1 MRTPRSRTRKEDE
14 PSGRKRFKGVF
25 VVLLMGGFGVGMYFA
40 GQARLFQSGEPVASV
55 EQVAPAPVKK
65 EAAAKSKKSASAKPK
80 RACGAL
86 LSGEEPRKEAEQF
99 TFFKTLN
106 DPGLNRYVNLE
117 GQVVK
122 KAFSVAEPAK
132 PPVKRVSLAKTPAPV
147 AKTTPATKPSEP
159 VPVKEKPAAMPAGKK
174 EVQVEKKQQLRQKKA
189 PEQVAQVAEHKPEEK
204 TGGTQWVLDSLNA
217 LGTPQEIFRVQAG
230 SFKKFEQASAFEGEL
245 KKKGY
250 VAFIRPTEIPSKG
263 TWYRVFLGQYASREE
278 AEREAAQA
286 GKKLGIR
293 PVVKKVD

>member
-14 PSGRKRFKGVF
+14 PSGRKHFKGVF

-40 GQARLFQSGEPVASV
+40 GHARLFQPGEPVASV
-55 EQVAPAPVKK
+55 EQAAPAPVKK
-65 EAAAKSKKSASAKPK
+65 EAAAKNKKSASAKPK
-80 RACGAL
+80 RAFGAL
-86 LSGEEPRKEAEQF
+86 LSGKEPRKEAEQF

-132 PPVKRVSLAKTPAPV
+132 PPVKRVSLAKTAP
-147 AKTTPATKPSEP
+147 TIKPSEP
-159 VPVKEKPAAMPAGKK
+159 APVKEKPAARPGGKK
-174 EVQVEKKQQLRQKKA
+174 EAQVEKKQQPRQKKA
-189 PEQVAQVAEHKPEEK
+189 PEQVAQVAESKPEEK

-230 SFKKFEQASAFEGEL
+230 SFKKFEQASAFEGQL
-245 KKKGY
+245 KRKGY